1 MRAVLTALPVATTLL
16 TLRSFGASQR
26 TAGFLAARLKPV
38 ARFMGVLVNRT
49 FSSGVST
56 ALAMMAILS
65 CSDLPTEPNALEVDD
80 LSAAATAPGTVSD
93 LSVSAIGTNSVTLS
107 FTQVDDGTGNPA
119 KYDVRYA
126 RAPISWGSAPS
137 VTSGTCTTPVVGTG
151 IGSRLTCTVLGLS
164 ASTNYNFQLVPYRGT
179 LNMNAV
185 FGGLSNIAAATT
197 TAEAPP
203 APTAPG
209 TVSDLSV

>member
-1 MRAVLTALPVATTLL
+1 
-16 TLRSFGASQR
+16 
-26 TAGFLAARLKPV
+26 
-38 ARFMGVLVNRT
+38 
-49 FSSGVST
+49 
-56 ALAMMAILS
+56 AMMAILS

-137 VTSGTCTTPVVGTG
+137 VTNGTCTTPVVGTG

-164 ASTNYNFQLVPYRGT
+164 AATNYNFQLVAFRGT

-203 APTAPG
+203 PPPPPG
-209 TVSDLSV
+209 GTLLFQENFENTNMASRGWYDNTNVQL